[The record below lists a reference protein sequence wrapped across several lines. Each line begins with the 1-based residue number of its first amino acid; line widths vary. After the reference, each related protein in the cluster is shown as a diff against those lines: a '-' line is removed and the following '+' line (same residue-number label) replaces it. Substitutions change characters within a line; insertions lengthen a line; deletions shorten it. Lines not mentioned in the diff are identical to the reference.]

1 MTWYQPLK
9 SEFAFQLWRSL
20 SQSDDDKSAFL
31 DDSHTM
37 GLGLVYEDYHNR
49 NRARESYNSITRE
62 MGSDMKG
69 ELVIKLSHERF

>member
-37 GLGLVYEDYHNR
+37 VLGLVYEDYHNR
-49 NRARESYNSITRE
+49 NRARESYNSFTRE
-62 MGSDMKG
+62 TGDDMTG
-69 ELVIKLSHERF
+69 ELVFELSIARF